1 MGQPRMLKVANP
13 ALFLLCPGSESNQPH
28 VDFQSTALPTELPG
42 RFCRAGVRAD
52 FLRTFPRGGAYLARC
67 GRLVQLVFCVARGA
81 GRPMA
86 VLVPASSA
94 NCPFG
99 LCSVTVESLPNIGIA
114 NPFSS
119 EEYLHQLLKKAVSAG
134 ASDVHL
140 KVGQPPGARVRG
152 GLVYF
157 RLDRLTPEATAS
169 AAALLLRGRDASRNV
184 DSINEYDCSYEV
196 SGVARFRVNI
206 YRQRGSLA
214 IVLRIIP
221 FKVPS
226 IDDLGLPP
234 ICRTLAEKDRGLVL
248 CVGAAGNGK
257 STTLAAMIDHMNH
270 TLSRHVVT
278 VEDPIEYLYE
288 DDRCSV
294 SQREIGLDTA
304 SFAAA
309 LRAVLRQDPDV
320 IQVGEI
326 RDSESMDI
334 GLKAAET
341 GHLVLTTLHTPDVAR
356 TMNRV
361 MALSEGSSD
370 DIRERLGDAI
380 QGIIAQRLLPRAN
393 GTGVVLA
400 TEILV
405 GTGSVRE
412 SIKRPQGN
420 PPLKDLMEQGAGM
433 YGMHTFEMS
442 IKQLLHDELID
453 RDTARQYLGF

>member
-1 MGQPRMLKVANP
+1 M
-13 ALFLLCPGSESNQPH
+13 
-28 VDFQSTALPTELPG
+28 
-42 RFCRAGVRAD
+42 
-52 FLRTFPRGGAYLARC
+52 
-67 GRLVQLVFCVARGA
+67 
-81 GRPMA
+81 
-86 VLVPASSA
+86 
-94 NCPFG
+94 
-99 LCSVTVESLPNIGIA
+99 ESLPNIGLA

-119 EEYLHQLLKKAVSAG
+119 EEYLHQLLKKAVAAG
-134 ASDVHL
+134 ASDVHF

-157 RLDRLTPEATAS
+157 RLDRLTPEATL
-169 AAALLLRGRDASRNV
+169 AAAAHLLRGRDAARKV
-184 DSINEYDCSYEV
+184 DTISEVDCSYEV

-221 FKVPS
+221 FKIPS
-226 IDDLGLPP
+226 IDELELPP
-234 ICRTLAEKDRGLVL
+234 VCRTLAEKDRGLVL

-294 SQREIGLDTA
+294 SQREIGIDTP
-304 SFAAA
+304 SFAEA

-334 GLKAAET
+334 ALKAAET

-361 MALSEGSSD
+361 LALSEGASDRYSRTARGRDSRHRRSASLTARRRRGRGVGHGNIGRYRQRARKHQASSGQSGS
-370 DIRERLGDAI
+370 ERTD
-380 QGIIAQRLLPRAN
+380 
-393 GTGVVLA
+393 
-400 TEILV
+400 
-405 GTGSVRE
+405 GTGSKHVRHAHVRDE
-412 SIKRPQGN
+412 YQAAIARCRHRPRHSAAVFGVLGVGRQGTR
-420 PPLKDLMEQGAGM
+420 GAK
-433 YGMHTFEMS
+433 
-442 IKQLLHDELID
+442 KQNWPRRISGAKQSF
-453 RDTARQYLGF
+453 RV